1 MRLRVCRGVGFEL
14 IAVPGSTTGAT
25 FLPVVVGELVDN
37 ITLCRPLRVCMDG
50 QSNLLN
56 VLVPVVAGLVNGRF
70 LVLLLLLLKGVRNAR

>member
-25 FLPVVVGELVDN
+25 SLPVVVGELVDN

-50 QSNLLN
+50 
-56 VLVPVVAGLVNGRF
+56 
-70 LVLLLLLLKGVRNAR
+70 